1 MLHIIWIILKII
13 LLILAVVLGL
23 ALLILALLLLVPVRY
38 EAHLKKKEEIFVE
51 ARVHWLLQ
59 LVRVPV
65 SFRNGELSAKLKV
78 LIFTVK
84 DFLAD
89 EKEIEDGMKEVF
101 ADAEEDAGKAAEQEN
116 CIEPVEEET
125 EELEPWPAR
134 KQRNLGIFGKIT
146 VFLRTLAGF
155 LKTIWRCL
163 SSIPKKLKNLKY
175 TLHRFYVKIKRM
187 KRFATDDRTKA
198 ALSLAW
204 SQLKG
209 FLVKLLPNKVWGDL
223 RFGTD
228 DPALTGEILGGISI
242 FYPLFM
248 DNVKVV
254 PDFQETVL
262 EGELYLKGR
271 IRLLTVA
278 QIAWRL
284 YRDKNVRFVY
294 RMVT

>member
-38 EAHLKKKEEIFVE
+38 EARLKKKEEFFVE

-101 ADAEEDAGKAAEQEN
+101 ADAEEDAGKAAEQEI

-125 EELEPWPAR
+125 EELEPWPTR
-134 KQRNLGIFGKIT
+134 RN
-146 VFLRTLAGF
+146 
-155 LKTIWRCL
+155 
-163 SSIPKKLKNLKY
+163 S
-175 TLHRFYVKIKRM
+175 
-187 KRFATDDRTKA
+187 
-198 ALSLAW
+198 
-204 SQLKG
+204 
-209 FLVKLLPNKVWGDL
+209 
-223 RFGTD
+223 
-228 DPALTGEILGGISI
+228 GISE
-242 FYPLFM
+242 FSGKLPF
-248 DNVKVV
+248 
-254 PDFQETVL
+254 F
-262 EGELYLKGR
+262 
-271 IRLLTVA
+271 
-278 QIAWRL
+278 
-284 YRDKNVRFVY
+284 
-294 RMVT
+294 

>member
-1 MLHIIWIILKII
+1 M
-13 LLILAVVLGL
+13 
-23 ALLILALLLLVPVRY
+23 
-38 EAHLKKKEEIFVE
+38 E

-101 ADAEEDAGKAAEQEN
+101 ADAEEDAGKAAEQEI

-125 EELEPWPAR
+125 EELDPWPAR

-155 LKTIWRCL
+155 LKAVWRCL

-209 FLVKLLPNKVWGDL
+209 FLLKLLPNKVRGDL

-262 EGELYLKGR
+262 EGELHLKGR